1 MEQLWKAVIAA
12 AATTSASNTTTAVST
27 EQTVI
32 RQYFQPILS
41 DLLRAATDR
50 RCVYHVLLQSTAI
63 LKLASSLALT
73 QLSVACAA

>member
-12 AATTSASNTTTAVST
+12 AAATSITATTAST

-50 RCVYHVLLQSTAI
+50 RYVYHV
-63 LKLASSLALT
+63 SL
-73 QLSVACAA
+73 